1 MGYKKRFKKHKE
13 FTGTK
18 IEVKRNNIEFAI
30 KKFKNK
36 VKDANIMLDLR
47 EKQHYKKKS
56 DERREKK
63 NLAKLRQ
70 KYRQEKE
77 KNTY

>member
-1 MGYKKRFKKHKE
+1 MGYKKRIKKYKE

-18 IEVKRNNIEFAI
+18 VEVRNNNIEFAI

-36 VKDANIMLDLR
+36 VKDANIMLELR

-56 DERREKK
+56 DRKREKK
-63 NLAKLRQ
+63 NLAILRQ
-70 KYRQEKE
+70 RYKQEKE
-77 KNTY
+77 ENYH

>member
-1 MGYKKRFKKHKE
+1 MGYKKRVIKDNQI
-13 FTGTK
+13 TGTK
-18 IEVKRNNIEFAI
+18 VEVRNNKIEFAI

-36 VKDANIMLDLR
+36 VKDADIMLDLR

>member
-1 MGYKKRFKKHKE
+1 MGYKKRVVKHE
-13 FTGTK
+13 LFSGTK
-18 IEVKRNNIEFAI
+18 VIVKKNNIELAI

-36 VKDANIMLDLR
+36 VKDANIMLELR
-47 EKQHYKKKS
+47 ERQHYKKKS

>member
-1 MGYKKRFKKHKE
+1 MGYKKRTVKHE
-13 FTGTK
+13 VFSGTK
-18 IEVKRNNIEFAI
+18 VIVKNNNIEFAI

-47 EKQHYKKKS
+47 EKQYYKKKS

-70 KYRQEKE
+70 KYRQEKQ
-77 KNTY
+77 KNSY

>member
-1 MGYKKRFKKHKE
+1 MGYKKRVVKHE
-13 FTGTK
+13 VFSGTK
-18 IEVKRNNIEFAI
+18 VEVKKNNIELAI

-47 EKQHYKKKS
+47 ERQHYKKKS

-63 NLAKLRQ
+63 NLAKLRK
-70 KYRQEKE
+70 KYREEKQ
-77 KNTY
+77 KNSY